1 MGKILVVLSFFII
14 GLINCTNSSNQLNG
28 QALPIGLNVGNIA
41 PELKFQNPD
50 GKEIS
55 LSSLRGKMVLIDFWA
70 SWCPPCRAENPN
82 LVATY
87 QKYKDQK
94 FTTGNGFTIY
104 SVSLD
109 KAKPNWVAAIAAD
122 KLAWPNHVSD
132 LKFWSSQ
139 GAALYQV
146 ESIPASFLIDANGKI
161 IAKNLRG
168 EQLSAK
174 LESYLKK

>member
-1 MGKILVVLSFFII
+1 MKKYILVLAIMVT
-14 GLINCTNSSNQLNG
+14 GLAGFNSNSDLLKA
-28 QALPIGLNVGNIA
+28 QALPTGTNIGNIA
-41 PELKFQNPD
+41 PELKFQSPD

-82 LVATY
+82 VVANY

-109 KAKPNWVAAIAAD
+109 KAKANWVAAIAAD
-122 KLAWPNHVSD
+122 KLDWPNHVSD

-146 ESIPASFLIDANGKI
+146 ESIPANFLIDANGKI
-161 IAKNLRG
+161 IGKNLRG
-168 EQLSAK
+168 EQLGAK
-174 LESYLKK
+174 LESLRKK